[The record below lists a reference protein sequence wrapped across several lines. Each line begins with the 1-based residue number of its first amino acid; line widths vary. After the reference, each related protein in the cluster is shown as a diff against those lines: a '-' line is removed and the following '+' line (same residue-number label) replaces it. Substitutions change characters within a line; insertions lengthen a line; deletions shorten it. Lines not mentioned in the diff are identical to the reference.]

1 MQENSGVLDNF
12 LSGFIRFLLPILL
25 ILSSVWIILQ
35 TANLWIPLEYRM
47 PGFPDDS
54 YGFTREDRVYWS
66 RVDIAYL
73 QNDEG
78 IEYFDAYRLENGDPM
93 HNARELR
100 HMEDVKNLIG
110 ITWRILGLG
119 WVILILV
126 GAIVRSRVGWEPVV
140 EMITASARGTIW
152 LMILLALGLVIAF
165 GVLFVGFHRL
175 FFEGDTW
182 LFAYSDTF
190 IRLYPERFWRDT
202 FALVAIVTLLLSL
215 ILRWLPRRIYK
226 PRG

>member
-1 MQENSGVLDNF
+1 MQENSGVLDKF

-47 PGFPDDS
+47 PGFPNDS

>member
-1 MQENSGVLDNF
+1 MRANSGVLDNF
-12 LSGFIRFLLPILL
+12 LSGVIRFLLPILL

-35 TANLWIPLEYRM
+35 TANLWIPLEYQM
-47 PGFPDDS
+47 PGFPDDP
-54 YGFTREDRVYWS
+54 YGFTLEDRVYWS
-66 RVDIAYL
+66 RVDVAYL

-78 IEYFDAYRLENGDPM
+78 IEYFDAYRLDNGDPM

-100 HMEDVKNLIG
+100 HMEDVKNLIR
-110 ITWRILGLG
+110 ITWRVLGLG
-119 WVILILV
+119 WVILILI
-126 GAIVRSRVGWEPVV
+126 GAIAGSRVGWGQVV
-140 EMITASARGTIW
+140 EMITTSARGTIW

-202 FALVAIVTLLLSL
+202 FALVALGTLLLSL
-215 ILRWLPRRIYK
+215 IFRWLPTRIYRPK
-226 PRG
+226 R

>member
-1 MQENSGVLDNF
+1 MRENSGVLYHF
-12 LSGFIRFLLPILL
+12 LSGVIRFILPILL

-35 TANLWIPLEYRM
+35 MANYWIPLEYRM
-47 PGFPDDS
+47 PGFPDDP
-54 YGFTREDRVYWS
+54 YGFTLEDRLYWS
-66 RVDIAYL
+66 RVDVAYL

-78 IEYFDAYRLENGDPM
+78 VEYFNAYYLDNGDPM
-93 HNARELR
+93 HNARELQ
-100 HMEDVKNLIG
+100 HMEDVKDLIKV
-110 ITWRILGLG
+110 TWSVLGLG

-126 GAIVRSRVGWEPVV
+126 GALVGTRVGWGQVV
-140 EMITASARGTIW
+140 DMITTSARSTIW

-182 LFAYSDTF
+182 LFSYSDTF

-202 FALVAIVTLLLSL
+202 FALVAIVTLVLSL
-215 ILRWLPRRIYK
+215 ILRWLPKRIYK
-226 PRG
+226 FRR

>member
-47 PGFPDDS
+47 PGFPNDS

-93 HNARELR
+93 HNDRELR

>member
-47 PGFPDDS
+47 PGFPNDS

>member
-1 MQENSGVLDNF
+1 MQENSGVLDKF

-47 PGFPDDS
+47 PGFPNDS

-93 HNARELR
+93 HNDRELR

>member
-93 HNARELR
+93 HNDRELR

>member
-1 MQENSGVLDNF
+1 MRANSGVLDKF
-12 LSGFIRFLLPILL
+12 LSGVIRFLLPILL

-54 YGFTREDRVYWS
+54 YGFTLEDRVYWS
-66 RVDIAYL
+66 RVDVAYL
-73 QNDEG
+73 QNEEG
-78 IEYFDAYRLENGDPM
+78 IEYFDAYRLDNGDPM

-100 HMEDVKNLIG
+100 HMEDVKNLIR
-110 ITWRILGLG
+110 ITWRVLGLG
-119 WVILILV
+119 WMILILI
-126 GAIVRSRVGWEPVV
+126 GAIAGSRVGWGQVV

-175 FFEGDTW
+175 LFESDTW

-202 FALVAIVTLLLSL
+202 FALVAIVTLLLSF
-215 ILRWLPRRIYK
+215 ILRWLPTRIYK

>member
-1 MQENSGVLDNF
+1 MQENSGLLDNF

-93 HNARELR
+93 HNDRELR

-182 LFAYSDTF
+182 LFAFSDTF

>member
-1 MQENSGVLDNF
+1 
-12 LSGFIRFLLPILL
+12 
-25 ILSSVWIILQ
+25 
-35 TANLWIPLEYRM
+35 
-47 PGFPDDS
+47 
-54 YGFTREDRVYWS
+54 
-66 RVDIAYL
+66 
-73 QNDEG
+73 
-78 IEYFDAYRLENGDPM
+78 
-93 HNARELR
+93 
-100 HMEDVKNLIG
+100 MEDVKNLIG